1 VRVLN
6 ATLAP
11 RELLAAAVVEL
22 ADLLA
27 RKRAGTLFWRA

>member
-1 VRVLN
+1 MTDEERRARPKL
-6 ATLAP
+6 T

-27 RKRAGTLFWRA
+27 R